1 MRCLVFSDIHGNLEA
16 LSAVMRF
23 AEKRRIDRYV
33 CLGDLVGYGASPN
46 EVIRYVRRL
55 KPLAIVRGN
64 HDKAVTSRD
73 SIESFNPIAAA
84 AIRWTRKT
92 ATKPSHDFLHALP
105 RGPLAVEDL
114 FAICHGSP
122 FDEDFYIF
130 GEYDADEAF
139 GYLNGA
145 FGFLKA
151 PLGFFGHTH
160 FPFVYVLREGTL
172 IGTHMDGGEIKLE
185 AGSSYL
191 INPGS
196 VGQPRDRNS
205 KASCLIYD
213 SDHRTIRFHRLEYDI
228 ASAQKRIR
236 EAELP
241 HALADR
247 LADGL

>member
-16 LSAVMRF
+16 LSSIMRF

-55 KPLAIVRGN
+55 KPLSIIRGN
-64 HDKAVTSRD
+64 HDKAVTTHE
-73 SIESFNPIAAA
+73 SIDSFNPIAAA
-84 AIRWTRKT
+84 AIRWTRRT
-92 ATKPSHDFLHALP
+92 VTKPSQDFLHALP
-105 RGPLAVEDL
+105 RGPQVVEEL
-114 FAICHGSP
+114 FTICHGAP

-139 GYLNGA
+139 G
-145 FGFLKA
+145 FLKT

-160 FPFVYVLREGTL
+160 FPFLYVLREGTL
-172 IGTHMDGGEIKLE
+172 IGTHMDGGEVKLE
-185 AGSSYL
+185 PGSSYL
-191 INPGS
+191 VNPGS

-205 KASCLIYD
+205 KASCLVYD
-213 SDHRTIRFHRLEYDI
+213 SDHRIIRFHRLEYDI
-228 ASAQKRIR
+228 AAAQKRIR

-241 HALADR
+241 QALAER
-247 LADGL
+247 LAVGL